1 MPDLKVFADEDLAT
15 SKLLFD
21 VLAGETT
28 NNQSTTTRRAKAKG
42 ISEWTP

>member
-1 MPDLKVFADEDLAT
+1 LFVARNLFFRPEELGMPDLKVFADEDLAP

-28 NNQSTTTRRAKAKG
+28 NR
-42 ISEWTP
+42 